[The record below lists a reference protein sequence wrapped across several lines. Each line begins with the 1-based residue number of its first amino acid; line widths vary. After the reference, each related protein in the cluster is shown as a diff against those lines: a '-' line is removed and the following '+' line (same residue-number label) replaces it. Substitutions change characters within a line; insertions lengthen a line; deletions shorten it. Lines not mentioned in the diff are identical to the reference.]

1 MKNQSGRS
9 MIEMLGVLAIIGVLS
24 LGGVAVFNAVMN
36 RHTANTLTYDVM
48 LMAESTVSL
57 GPQEQMPFD
66 ASTEY
71 DQMSSVLVAGVA
83 NVIVNDVDKEICD
96 ILISK
101 GGNGVFVL
109 EKQADGSP
117 LTDCDD
123 EGTDIVFAF
132 RDGYLPEAGVCN
144 PSCDPGHICSN
155 GQCCPNVIPEKACS
169 IESTEA
175 CAGVTPPSKR
185 DGTPCGEN
193 GDGSC
198 QNGDCIEWDC
208 SGNWRGENCDECNL
222 NSSDCGTTQAVD
234 EEHCLCVCGN
244 DGYTGYYCSYSCPS
258 ATATSS
264 VSGLSKS
271 ACEACGNA
279 FWKDGLCYSCRY
291 WRNISFDTEA
301 EAEACENAC
310 AGTEYERVAVGT
322 AVGTDCYPADK
333 ACPSATSSK
342 WMSKSVCEEC
352 RNTNTV
358 WSQGRCY
365 GCRYSST
372 ISFPTEAEAE
382 ACASACGRTAEG
394 RYCYLANTNCPGS
407 SYVSDMSKSDCDKCG
422 NAFWKDGKCY
432 LCEYSD
438 SISFATEA
446 EAKACASAC
455 AGSGYERIA
464 EGRYCYGSPT
474 TGCPSETESWPIMT
488 KSTCEECSGTV
499 WSDGDCYGCGYSGD
513 IFFATEAEAEACVSA
528 CADRGYERV
537 AVGTNCLLAEIF
549 CPWETE
555 YRPIMTKSRCEGCFG
570 TVWSDGYC
578 YFCGYS
584 GSISF
589 PTESEAEECENA
601 CAGSGYERIA
611 EGRYC
616 YRSPST
622 NCPLETTFTFN
633 MTKSVCEGCDSAF
646 WNDGGCY
653 ACRYSSSSTFATKAE
668 AEACVSAC
676 ADSGYPREVDKS
688 GDWYYCSRK

>member
-198 QNGDCIEWDC
+198 QNGDCIEGDTC
-208 SGNWRGENCDECNL
+208 DILALNCGAE
-222 NSSDCGTTQAVD
+222 QYRD
-234 EEHCLCVCGN
+234 EENCLCVCETKGL
-244 DGYTGYYCSYSCPS
+244 TGYDCSYSCPS
-258 ATATSS
+258 SASGR

-271 ACEACGNA
+271 ACEACGNTV
-279 FWKDGLCYSCRY
+279 WNDGDCYRCGYIYSLP
-291 WRNISFDTEA
+291 FDTE
-301 EAEACENAC
+301 E
-310 AGTEYERVAVGT
+310 
-322 AVGTDCYPADK
+322 
-333 ACPSATSSK
+333 
-342 WMSKSVCEEC
+342 
-352 RNTNTV
+352 
-358 WSQGRCY
+358 
-365 GCRYSST
+365 
-372 ISFPTEAEAE
+372 EAE
-382 ACASACGRTAEG
+382 ACASACAAGTGYEWTAEGNYCYGAPSTECPGEWDPTFNMTKSVCEACGNAVWSDGSCYDCGYLSPLSFATELEAEACVRACADSGYKRTAVGTYCYLATNPPYCPLTSSYEYMSKSACEACGNTVWNNGYCYGCEYVDILLFDTETEAEACANACASRTAEG
-394 RYCYLANTNCPGS
+394 RYCYWAPSTDCPS
-407 SYVSDMSKSDCDKCG
+407 EVTHVFSMTKSACEACE
-422 NAFWKDGKCY
+422 NAFW
-432 LCEYSD
+432 
-438 SISFATEA
+438 
-446 EAKACASAC
+446 
-455 AGSGYERIA
+455 
-464 EGRYCYGSPT
+464 
-474 TGCPSETESWPIMT
+474 
-488 KSTCEECSGTV
+488 
-499 WSDGDCYGCGYSGD
+499 
-513 IFFATEAEAEACVSA
+513 
-528 CADRGYERV
+528 
-537 AVGTNCLLAEIF
+537 N
-549 CPWETE
+549 
-555 YRPIMTKSRCEGCFG
+555 
-570 TVWSDGYC
+570 DGYC
-578 YFCGYS
+578 YFCGYLD
-584 GSISF
+584 SISSF
-589 PTESEAEECENA
+589 ATEEEARA
-601 CAGSGYERIA
+601 CASACVGSGYEWTA

-622 NCPLETTFTFN
+622 ACPSN
-633 MTKSVCEGCDSAF
+633 MTPTYNTTKSACEACENAF
-646 WNDGGCY
+646 WNDGYCY
-653 ACRYSSSSTFATKAE
+653 FCGYSDSISSFATEEE

-676 ADSGYPREVDKS
+676 ADSRYPREVDKF
-688 GDWYYCSRK
+688 GDLYYCNRK